1 MNNQTITVVG
11 QGYVGLPLAIEASK
25 VGFKVYG
32 FDNDLSKIEF
42 LLKGKSLVEDIK
54 DAEITSSLKSENYL
68 PTINPD
74 VIAKSEIVLICVPTP
89 LDIDQKPDLSALR
102 EATTLVGQY
111 LQSGAIV
118 IIEST
123 IEPGTCREI
132 ILPILVGA
140 SGLKVHEFQLAY
152 SPERVDPTNKVWRI
166 KNTPKLVAGID
177 NIATYKAIQFYSKFV
192 DSVVSCSS
200 IEIAETAKLLE
211 NSFRLI
217 NISLINEIAMFCNK
231 MQIDINEVIS
241 AAASKPYG
249 FMPFYPGVGAGGHC
263 IPVDPMYLS
272 NKARKVGAS
281 TKLIDLAH
289 QINLEMPIYIAN
301 RVEHQLGE
309 ISGKRIL
316 IVGISY
322 KPNIGDIRESPV
334 LRLILE
340 LTKRGANVSW
350 HDDLVREWNG
360 QTSVP
365 LSEGFD
371 LAIIATAHDYVNL
384 AKLRNVPVLN
394 TKGSI

>member
-1 MNNQTITVVG
+1 
-11 QGYVGLPLAIEASK
+11 
-25 VGFKVYG
+25 
-32 FDNDLSKIEF
+32 
-42 LLKGKSLVEDIK
+42 
-54 DAEITSSLKSENYL
+54 
-68 PTINPD
+68 
-74 VIAKSEIVLICVPTP
+74 LICVPTP
-89 LDIDQKPDLSALR
+89 LDIDQKPDLSALT
-102 EATTLVGQY
+102 EATTVVGQY
-111 LQSGAIV
+111 LKRGALV

-123 IEPGTCREI
+123 IEPGTCRDI

-140 SGLKVHEFQLAY
+140 SGLQVHEFQLAY
-152 SPERVDPTNKVWRI
+152 SPERIDPANKVWRI

-177 NIATYKAIQFYSKFV
+177 DFATHKATQFYSKFI
-192 DSVVSCSS
+192 DYVVSCSS

-217 NISLINEIAMFCNK
+217 NISLINEIAMFCNEMK
-231 MQIDINEVIS
+231 IDINEVIS

-249 FMPFYPGVGAGGHC
+249 FMPFYPGIGAGGHC

-272 NKARKVGAS
+272 NKARRIGAS
-281 TKLIDLAH
+281 TKLIDLAQ
-289 QINLEMPIYIAN
+289 QINREMPIYFAN
-301 RVEHQLGE
+301 RVERQLGE
-309 ISGKRIL
+309 ISGKKIL

-322 KPNIGDIRESPV
+322 KPNISDIRESSV

-365 LSEGFD
+365 LSEDFD
-371 LAIIATAHDYVNL
+371 LAIIATPHDYLNL
-384 AKLRNVPVLN
+384 TKLKNIPVLN